1 MKYAFNTVLL
11 GLSSIGLAACSA
23 NAEQQKGPDPE
34 HQSMMVEAYRT
45 SENTLSFI
53 AESTGCSQNDDF
65 SLKVEQ
71 SSQTEA
77 LITIVRD
84 KVDHCKRMPFSK
96 TFTLPL
102 GAELQGKTLSIT
114 NPTSK
119 SLTKQ

>member
-1 MKYAFNTVLL
+1 MQHAFKIVLL
-11 GLSSIGLAACSA
+11 GLSSISLAACSA
-23 NAEQQKGPDPE
+23 NAEMQESPEPE
-34 HQSMMVEAYRT
+34 HQTMMVEAYRT
-45 SENTLSFI
+45 SGSTISFI

-77 LITIVRD
+77 LLTIVRD

-102 GAELQGKTLSIT
+102 DEELKGKKLSIT
-114 NPTSK
+114 NPKGK
-119 SLTKQ
+119 SLTK

>member
-1 MKYAFNTVLL
+1 MKHAIKILLL
-11 GLSSIGLAACSA
+11 GSSYIGLAACSA
-23 NAEQQKGPDPE
+23 NAEM
-34 HQSMMVEAYRT
+34 QSDTELEPQAMKVEAYRT
-45 SENTLSFI
+45 SMNDISFI
-53 AESTGCSQNDDF
+53 AESTGCSQNEDF

-71 SSQTEA
+71 SSQTDA

-84 KVDHCKRMPFSK
+84 KVDHCKRMPFAK

-102 GAELQGKTLSIT
+102 GTELQGKKLSIT